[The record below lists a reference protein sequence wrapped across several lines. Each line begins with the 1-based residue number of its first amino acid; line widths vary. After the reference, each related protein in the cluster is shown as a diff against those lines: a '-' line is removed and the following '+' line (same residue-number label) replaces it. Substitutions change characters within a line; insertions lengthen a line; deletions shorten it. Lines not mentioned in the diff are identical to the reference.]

1 MEAEQ
6 ASGGRSGRLDP
17 GLISISEALQ
27 DKGKAGELESYQ
39 ILEHALIYGE
49 SWPAGSPPSECV
61 IEAYNLTLAMW
72 KVQYGV
78 QRPWKGKEDSQV
90 GFLQVFLYFGTC

>member
-6 ASGGRSGRLDP
+6 ASGGRSGSLHL
-17 GLISISEALQ
+17 GLISLSEALK

-39 ILEHALIYGE
+39 IFEHALSDGE
-49 SWPAGSPPSECV
+49 SWPAGSPPSKCV

-78 QRPWKGKEDSQV
+78 QRPWEGKEDSQV
-90 GFLQVFLYFGTC
+90 GFL